1 MTNLFTWRE
10 TLAFTYDRP
19 FHMTRNIGVYIRPT
33 FSHDA
38 NTYQI
43 ACESNRAIWEN
54 LVTRNCVL
62 EFWLMTELS
71 EIKPILQ
78 WALDNVN
85 NVKISDLLVFV
96 VILLLFSIY
105 HLKIASG
112 GGIYFLKV
120 ARLGKHPQGTFFDN
134 NFKKSLAELSFYF
147 YLQIRKT
154 ATFLWEYS

>member
-1 MTNLFTWRE
+1 MTDLFTWRE

-71 EIKPILQ
+71 EIKPILHEHSTMLIMLKYLICLRCCNIVAFLYLSSENCL
-78 WALDNVN
+78 WWRR
-85 NVKISDLLVFV
+85 
-96 VILLLFSIY
+96 ILLESC
-105 HLKIASG
+105 K
-112 GGIYFLKV
+112 
-120 ARLGKHPQGTFFDN
+120 
-134 NFKKSLAELSFYF
+134 
-147 YLQIRKT
+147 IRKT
-154 ATFLWEYS
+154 STGDVLWQQL